1 MGEFGTLQFIVT
13 SDFTHKLNNVLHFFE
28 FVKGKSLKNGISFD
42 PRYQNSEDEKQVI
55 IDTW

>member
-13 SDFTHKLNNVLHFFE
+13 SDFTHKLNNVLHFIE

-42 PRYQNSEDEKQVI
+42 PRYLNSEHEKQVI
-55 IDTW
+55 IDT